1 LADYPCDMHHDRYP
15 TVSHR
20 VYLNIY
26 RGEEKAQLKGSIC
39 GDCLADLVGSWLS
52 WALQQSAE
60 GWVFPDGALET
71 PDVPW
76 MASGET
82 VRPLRGSTRW

>member
-1 LADYPCDMHHDRYP
+1 MHHDRYP